1 MSCHPPSTKFLE
13 REKDKI
19 FKSSGFFRIEYV
31 FPPLEKKK
39 ETWLRCSSRIPCLG
53 NFPAGP
59 FGFSIYTWWFFHQ
72 FFRPGGIYRSD
83 ESHFDHF
90 VSRVE
95 NSSSII
101 FPILVSFSTFFLLF
115 NVNLILFLIFDISI
129 IYKLKIRNKEKLFDR
144 LSYIL
149 EFNLTLIHHLTRCRC
164 IQAKSRHSILLA
176 FFDRSRL

>member
-72 FFRPGGIYRSD
+72 FFRPGVYI
-83 ESHFDHF
+83 EATNHTL
-90 VSRVE
+90 
-95 NSSSII
+95 II
-101 FPILVSFSTFFLLF
+101 SFPE
-115 NVNLILFLIFDISI
+115 
-129 IYKLKIRNKEKLFDR
+129 LKIRVRSFFPSWSHFQ
-144 LSYIL
+144 LS
-149 EFNLTLIHHLTRCRC
+149 FFSLTLTNTF
-164 IQAKSRHSILLA
+164 SN
-176 FFDRSRL
+176 F

>member
-31 FPPLEKKK
+31 FPPLEKKKKK

-72 FFRPGGIYRSD
+72 FFRLGVYI
-83 ESHFDHF
+83 EATNHTL
-90 VSRVE
+90 
-95 NSSSII
+95 II
-101 FPILVSFSTFFLLF
+101 SFPE
-115 NVNLILFLIFDISI
+115 
-129 IYKLKIRNKEKLFDR
+129 LKIRVRSFFPSWSHFQ
-144 LSYIL
+144 LS
-149 EFNLTLIHHLTRCRC
+149 FFSLTLT
-164 IQAKSRHSILLA
+164 
-176 FFDRSRL
+176 

>member
-72 FFRPGGIYRSD
+72 FFRPGVYIEATNHTLIIS
-83 ESHFDHF
+83 F
-90 VSRVE
+90 RVE

-101 FPILVSFSTFFLLF
+101 FPILVSFLTFFLLF
-115 NVNLILFLIFDISI
+115 NVNE
-129 IYKLKIRNKEKLFDR
+129 Y
-144 LSYIL
+144 
-149 EFNLTLIHHLTRCRC
+149 
-164 IQAKSRHSILLA
+164 
-176 FFDRSRL
+176 FF